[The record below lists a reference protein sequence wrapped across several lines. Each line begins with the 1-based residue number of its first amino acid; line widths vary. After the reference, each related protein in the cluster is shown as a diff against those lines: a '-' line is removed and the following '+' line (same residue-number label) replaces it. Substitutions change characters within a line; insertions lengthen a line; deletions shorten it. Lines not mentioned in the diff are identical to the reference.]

1 MGATDSTQ
9 LGSIEQFCKAA
20 ELGSFTA
27 AAEYF
32 GVTPA
37 AISRSIS
44 RLEQRL
50 GVRLFS
56 RTTRSIK
63 VTNEGEL
70 YWKECQLALE
80 QIAEAERA
88 VTGAQTVPSG
98 LLRISVSAAYGTY
111 RLLPLMPIFT
121 AAYPQIEIELSI
133 SDKIIDFVEE
143 CFDLAIRLGIQR
155 DSRLVA
161 YKLEDV
167 FLGVFGTPEYLE
179 KKGMPRSL
187 NDLEE
192 HDCIQYISPN
202 TGRPMIWIFKGP
214 QGEEID
220 YPVRS
225 RMRILNDALGCLA
238 WVNAGGGLY
247 QTYRFAALG
256 AVKRGDLV
264 EVLQEHGG
272 RSRPFSILYPQNRH
286 LSAKVRAFVDFLR
299 STLTAQPVQ

>member
-1 MGATDSTQ
+1 M
-9 LGSIEQFCKAA
+9 
-20 ELGSFTA
+20 
-27 AAEYF
+27 
-32 GVTPA
+32 
-37 AISRSIS
+37 
-44 RLEQRL
+44 
-50 GVRLFS
+50 
-56 RTTRSIK
+56 
-63 VTNEGEL
+63 
-70 YWKECQLALE
+70 
-80 QIAEAERA
+80 
-88 VTGAQTVPSG
+88 PSG

-111 RLLPLMPIFT
+111 RLLPLMPKFT

-143 CFDLAIRLGIQR
+143 GFDLAIRLGIQR

-167 FLGVFGTPEYLE
+167 FLGVFATPEYLL
-179 KKGMPRSL
+179 KKGTPRSL
-187 NDLEE
+187 EDLEK

-202 TGRPMIWIFKGP
+202 TGRPLIWIFKDA

-225 RMRILNDALGCLA
+225 RMRILNDALGCIA

-247 QTYRFAALG
+247 QTYRFATTG

-299 STLTAQPVQ
+299 TTLRVQPV